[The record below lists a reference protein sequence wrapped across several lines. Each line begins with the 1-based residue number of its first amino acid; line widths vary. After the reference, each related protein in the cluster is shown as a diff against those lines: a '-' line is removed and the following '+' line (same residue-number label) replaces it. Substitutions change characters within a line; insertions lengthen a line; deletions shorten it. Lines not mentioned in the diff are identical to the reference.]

1 MTVKTLQIHSE
12 NILPIIKRWL
22 YSEKDIFVR
31 EMVSNACDALHKMKI
46 LRENGDAESSDDEM
60 RIDIKIDKEK
70 RTIRFIDTGIGMDAE
85 EVDKYIAQLA
95 FSGAEEFVKKY
106 QTDNEGDQI
115 IGHFGLGFYSAFMV
129 SEKVQIDTMSYKPEA
144 EAVKWSCDGSCEYDV
159 DKGSRSI
166 RGTEIILYIDKENEE
181 YLEES
186 KIKDILNRYCSFLP
200 HPIYLNDTHIN
211 VKEPLWM
218 KPATE
223 CSEKEYLEFYRH
235 QYPLEPD
242 PLFWVHLN
250 VDYPFNLRGI
260 LYFPKIKRDMDFR
273 KNTIKLYCNRVF
285 VSDNCQ
291 DLIPDYLM
299 VLKGAI
305 DSPDIPLNVSRSHL
319 QMDRN
324 VRQIAGH
331 ISKKVSDRLAVLYKT
346 DRENFIR
353 CWKDIEVVIKL
364 GIMEDEKFYSRMKD
378 YLVFKN
384 TKGEWVTVEE
394 YLERNKEKTSDK
406 IFYTSD
412 EKHDAPFLKVYQ
424 EQGIEVL
431 CSNSFIDTHLM
442 AFLEGHIAPAKFQR
456 IDAGVEDAIV
466 DSSKEKNLL
475 DADGKT
481 EAGKL
486 RDFISSKISDDN
498 VEVEAKSLAVDSLPA
513 IITIDEQQR
522 RFRDYMKASNMSG
535 NDEQQDLPV
544 KRSFVVN
551 TNSPLVGAIHN
562 LDVKDSNLAGELVKH
577 LYDSSLL
584 MHRELDPSA
593 LNVFVERGNKIIETL
608 VKQVAD
614 Q

>member
-1 MTVKTLQIHSE
+1 
-12 NILPIIKRWL
+12 
-22 YSEKDIFVR
+22 
-31 EMVSNACDALHKMKI
+31 
-46 LRENGDAESSDDEM
+46 
-60 RIDIKIDKEK
+60 
-70 RTIRFIDTGIGMDAE
+70 
-85 EVDKYIAQLA
+85 
-95 FSGAEEFVKKY
+95 
-106 QTDNEGDQI
+106 
-115 IGHFGLGFYSAFMV
+115 
-129 SEKVQIDTMSYKPEA
+129 
-144 EAVKWSCDGSCEYDV
+144 
-159 DKGSRSI
+159 
-166 RGTEIILYIDKENEE
+166 
-181 YLEES
+181 
-186 KIKDILNRYCSFLP
+186 
-200 HPIYLNDTHIN
+200 
-211 VKEPLWM
+211 
-218 KPATE
+218 
-223 CSEKEYLEFYRH
+223 
-235 QYPLEPD
+235 
-242 PLFWVHLN
+242 
-250 VDYPFNLRGI
+250 
-260 LYFPKIKRDMDFR
+260 
-273 KNTIKLYCNRVF
+273 
-285 VSDNCQ
+285 
-291 DLIPDYLM
+291 
-299 VLKGAI
+299 
-305 DSPDIPLNVSRSHL
+305 
-319 QMDRN
+319 
-324 VRQIAGH
+324 
-331 ISKKVSDRLAVLYKT
+331 
-346 DRENFIR
+346 
-353 CWKDIEVVIKL
+353 
-364 GIMEDEKFYSRMKD
+364 
-378 YLVFKN
+378 
-384 TKGEWVTVEE
+384 
-394 YLERNKEKTSDK
+394 
-406 IFYTSD
+406 
-412 EKHDAPFLKVYQ
+412 
-424 EQGIEVL
+424 L